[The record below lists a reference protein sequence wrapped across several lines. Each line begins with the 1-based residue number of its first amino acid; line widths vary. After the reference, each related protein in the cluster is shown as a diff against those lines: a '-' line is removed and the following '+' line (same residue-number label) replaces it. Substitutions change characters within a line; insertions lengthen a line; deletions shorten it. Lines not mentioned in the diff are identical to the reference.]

1 VTQVDS
7 MPFELIETPEESEK
21 ALDPSS
27 EYTQTENG
35 IFQVDST
42 SRRTDDAHVFQS
54 SVRGRRLSRTPEPAV
69 HKQLTKLTPMPK
81 LRHNDSQINFA
92 IIDSSPSGPE
102 GPDSQFLTTRQREVK
117 ERQHQEAAAM
127 FPDLLSSPM
136 PKSRDATTKPSRLN
150 LKPDMT
156 AKRDS
161 VAEEVVSP
169 TLPPANNMTTTFLGS
184 SPTPWSSG
192 KRFSGSGYDDGPP
205 SSPPVV
211 PKAIQV
217 PGTVD
222 EGSRHFTPADS
233 PRKQELKHLVVKHNV
248 DVPESAVEF
257 EQKVEGLMTDLKG
270 TSAQLRDQE
279 MTGVHHNSDLEVFV
293 DAPATPYNDG
303 LDMMIMSDPVVSRSI
318 VDVTADLTGSKPSSS
333 RSMPSSSRNEA
344 VPESPQFTGLID
356 PDDEVSAQIANDM
369 EIALSQ
375 AAEGSQAILSSINS
389 QRGSAQK
396 RKRSLSPDR
405 SDKKRSSQEPFSSVQ
420 VVIEKRSPVPDEPDM
435 LDSIVVASPAVEAL
449 SSSARNNDT
458 LDSIA
463 SFSSQQSTST
473 SSARLADKPAR
484 RDTNAYENASRG
496 GRGSGKRRGR
506 PRKSLALNE
515 DSNVAAPDSV
525 SVGEVNEA
533 GSNGDQETQQ
543 TRTPQGAGVEAER
556 ASLTASLSSSVPMD
570 DAAPSDVG
578 RHEHEPVTGM
588 ALLERLKRM
597 LEEAKAVV
605 LRPGEGR
612 EVISAWMELGM
623 ELHNA
628 ERRTVP

>member
-1 VTQVDS
+1 MTQIES
-7 MPFELIETPEESEK
+7 MPFEFIETPEESEK
-21 ALDPSS
+21 ALDSSS
-27 EYTQTENG
+27 EYTQTRNG
-35 IFQVDST
+35 KFQMDGASK
-42 SRRTDDAHVFQS
+42 RTDDAHVFQS
-54 SVRGRRLSRTPEPAV
+54 SVRGMRSSRTPEPTV
-69 HKQLTKLTPMPK
+69 HKQLTKLTPTPK

-92 IIDSSPSGPE
+92 IIESSPSGPE
-102 GPDSQFLTTRQREVK
+102 GPDSQFLTTRQREVN

-127 FPDLLSSPM
+127 FPDLLSSPA
-136 PKSRDATTKPSRLN
+136 PKSRDATTMPSRLN
-150 LKPDMT
+150 LKSDMT
-156 AKRDS
+156 AKRDG

-192 KRFSGSGYDDGPP
+192 KRFSGDGYDDGPP

-222 EGSRHFTPADS
+222 KGSRHFTPACS
-233 PRKQELKHLVVKHNV
+233 PRKQKVEHLAVKHIV
-248 DVPESAVEF
+248 DVPESAVES
-257 EQKVEGLMTDLKG
+257 ERKAEGPVTGLKSP
-270 TSAQLRDQE
+270 SAQIRDQE
-279 MTGVHHNSDLEVFV
+279 MADVHHNSDLEFFV
-293 DAPATPYNDG
+293 DAPATPYNEG

-318 VDVTADLTGSKPSSS
+318 VDDTADLTGSNPSSS
-333 RSMPSSSRNEA
+333 QSMPSSSIDEA

-375 AAEGSQAILSSINS
+375 AAEGSQANSSSTTS
-389 QRGSAQK
+389 QQGSAQK

-405 SDKKRSSQEPFSSVQ
+405 SVKKRSSPEPFSSVQ
-420 VVIEKRSPVPDEPDM
+420 VVIEKRSPAPDEPDM
-435 LDSIVVASPAVEAL
+435 LGCIVLASPAVEAL
-449 SSSARNNDT
+449 SSSARNDT
-458 LDSIA
+458 LDHIA
-463 SFSSQQSTST
+463 SFSSQQSPST

-484 RDTNAYENASRG
+484 TDTSPHKNASRG
-496 GRGSGKRRGR
+496 GRGSGRRRGR

-515 DSNVAAPDSV
+515 DSNVAAPDPV
-525 SVGEVNEA
+525 SVREVSEA
-533 GSNGDQETQQ
+533 GSNGDQVTQQ

-556 ASLTASLSSSVPMD
+556 VSLTASLSSSVPMD

-578 RHEHEPVTGM
+578 SHEHEPVTGM

-612 EVISAWMELGM
+612 EVLSAWMELGM